1 MYDFCL
7 IIPTNRILFIKS
19 IVNFYSATQIKVKIV
34 HNLKVNFNYYKFN
47 NIQFIYIEEPNPFK
61 RVSKLLKKL
70 NESYCQIFSDDDF
83 VFEDILIKS
92 VDYLKKNP
100 DYSSA
105 QGLQL
110 NFYYE
115 NLNRFESDDLDFP
128 LINRESDSFFK
139 NIRLFQ
145 AFTSRY
151 VDRIYSITKK
161 EILLDILESAEPLFI
176 EYHQCLEIY
185 FICCLTMVGR
195 DKVFQEIG
203 WMKGQHSNNLHKSE
217 KYLADYWIF
226 NKKFISLFF
235 LCLKNFSKRRKIKSF
250 SFIYLALVLFI
261 FKIKIILIGY
271 FKVFRVFFSKIRNL
285 EKKKKTKLVKDIYLK
300 DILKI
305 KNLKN
310 IITKNYDY

>member
-1 MYDFCL
+1 MEDFCL
-7 IIPTNRILFIKS
+7 IIPTNRLIFIKN
-19 IVNFYSATQIKVKIV
+19 IINFYSATKINVKIV
-34 HNLKVNFNYYKFN
+34 HNLKVNFDNYKFY
-47 NIQFIYIEEPNPFK
+47 NIQFVYIEDKNPFK
-61 RVSKLLKKL
+61 RVAKLLKVL

-83 VFEDILIKS
+83 VFEDTLIKS
-92 VDYLKKNP
+92 VDYLKNNL

-115 NLNRFESDDLDFP
+115 NLNKFEFDDLNFP

-151 VDRIYSITKK
+151 VDRIYSISKK
-161 EILLDILESAEPLFI
+161 EILLDILETAEPLFI
-176 EYHQCLEIY
+176 EYQQCMEIY

-203 WMKGQHSNNLHKSE
+203 WMKGQHANNLHKNE
-217 KYLADYWIF
+217 KYLTDYWIF

-235 LCLKNFSKRRKIKSF
+235 LCLKNYSKRRKIKNF
-250 SFIYLALVLFI
+250 SFIYFIIVLFI
-261 FKIKIILIGY
+261 FKIKIILVGY
-271 FKVFRVFFSKIRNL
+271 FKGFRIFFSKIRNL
-285 EKKKKTKLVKDIYLK
+285 EKKKKIKLAEDIYFK

-305 KNLKN
+305 KNLKSV
-310 IITKNYDY
+310 IVKNNDY